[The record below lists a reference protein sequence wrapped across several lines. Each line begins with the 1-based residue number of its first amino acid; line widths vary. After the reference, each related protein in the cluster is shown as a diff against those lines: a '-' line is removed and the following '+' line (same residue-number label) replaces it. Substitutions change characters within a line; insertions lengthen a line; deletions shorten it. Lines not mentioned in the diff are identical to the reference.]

1 MNKYLLPLNSI
12 QVCHWGAKTLS
23 DFVHLKTQTKAQ
35 TQTKA
40 KTKCSKDP
48 TYAIFEKK
56 WFMDIIYDNMSAN
69 QTGPDRLCGLF

>member
-40 KTKCSKDP
+40 KTKCS
-48 TYAIFEKK
+48 TYAIFFNIKK

-69 QTGPDRLCGLF
+69 QTGPD